1 MGMNQ
6 EIKHEAKHETQPE
19 SHHES
24 QRESRPETQ
33 PESQPELRPESQHE
47 SQPESQHETK
57 SDTQDAHWKY
67 CELDW
72 QPAWR
77 VVPTRFPAISLFDRV
92 ANAED
97 FDALYA
103 LEALT
108 NDRMRNELGEIG
120 LVPPDERLYGPGS
133 GPIMAALTHPNPH
146 GSRFS
151 NGAFGVFYCAR
162 EPRTAIA
169 ETRYHAARFL
179 AATNE
184 APMRQQ
190 MRLYRVDAKGPV
202 VDLRNEGTRYTN
214 VLAPDSYAASQEL
227 SNAVRKAGH
236 AGIVY
241 PSVRDGGLDCLAAFR
256 TTLLRRCLHES
267 YLEYGWN
274 GKTIDTVFEL
284 KQLA

>member
-1 MGMNQ
+1 MGMTMDTRRDTKGDQ
-6 EIKHEAKHETQPE
+6 ERDTDHAVEEARWT
-19 SHHES
+19 
-24 QRESRPETQ
+24 
-33 PESQPELRPESQHE
+33 LC
-47 SQPESQHETK
+47 
-57 SDTQDAHWKY
+57 DF
-67 CELDW
+67 DW

-77 VVPTRFPAISLFDRV
+77 VVPTRFPAINLFDRV
-92 ANAED
+92 ASEED
-97 FDALYA
+97 FEALYA

-108 NDRMRNELGEIG
+108 NDRVRNELGEID
-120 LVPPDERLYGPGS
+120 LVPADERLYGPGS
-133 GPIMAALTHPNPH
+133 GPIMAALTHPNPL

-162 EPRTAIA
+162 ERRTAIA

-190 MRLYRVDAKGPV
+190 MRLYRVDAQGSA
-202 VDLRNEGTRYTN
+202 VDLRNAGTQYAN
-214 VLAPDSYAASQEL
+214 VLSPDTYAASQEL
-227 SNAVRKAGH
+227 ANAVRKAGH
-236 AGIVY
+236 SAIVY
-241 PSVRDGGLDCLAAFR
+241 PSVRDEGHDCLAAFR
-256 TTLLRRCLHES
+256 STFLRRCLHES

>member
-1 MGMNQ
+1 MGMTMD
-6 EIKHEAKHETQPE
+6 IKHEVEGT
-19 SHHES
+19 
-24 QRESRPETQ
+24 RWT
-33 PESQPELRPESQHE
+33 L
-47 SQPESQHETK
+47 
-57 SDTQDAHWKY
+57 SDI
-67 CELDW
+67 DW

-77 VVPTRFPAISLFDRV
+77 VVPTRFPAINLFDRV

-108 NDRMRNELGEIG
+108 NDRMRNELGLID
-120 LVPPDERLYGPGS
+120 LVPAAERLYGPGS
-133 GPIMAALTHPNPH
+133 GPIMAALTHPNPL

-162 EPRTAIA
+162 ERRTAIA

-179 AATNE
+179 AATHE

-190 MRLYRVDAKGPV
+190 MRLYRVDARGPA
-202 VDLRNEGTRYTN
+202 VDLRNTDAQYAS
-214 VLAPDSYAASQEL
+214 VLSPDTYAASQAL
-227 SNAVRKAGH
+227 ADTLRAAGH

-241 PSVRDGGLDCLAAFR
+241 PSVRDEGLDCLAAFN

-274 GKTIDTVFEL
+274 GETIDTVFEL
-284 KQLA
+284 RQLV

>member
-1 MGMNQ
+1 MTQDM
-6 EIKHEAKHETQPE
+6 KREAKGMRWT
-19 SHHES
+19 
-24 QRESRPETQ
+24 
-33 PESQPELRPESQHE
+33 L
-47 SQPESQHETK
+47 
-57 SDTQDAHWKY
+57 

-77 VVPTRFPAISLFDRV
+77 VVPTRFPAINLFDRV

-108 NDRMRNELGEIG
+108 NDRMRNELGEID
-120 LVPPDERLYGPGS
+120 LVPAGERLYGPGS
-133 GPIMAALTHPNPH
+133 GPIMAALTHPNPL

-162 EPRTAIA
+162 EQRTAIA
-169 ETRYHAARFL
+169 ETRFHAARFL
-179 AATNE
+179 AATHE

-190 MRLYRVDAKGPV
+190 MRLYRVDAQGPA
-202 VDLRNEGTRYTN
+202 VDLRNAGARYAT
-214 VLAPDSYAASQEL
+214 VLSPDTYAASQEL
-227 SNAVRKAGH
+227 ANAIRKAGH
-236 AGIVY
+236 AAIAY
-241 PSVRDGGLDCLAAFR
+241 PSVRDEGLDCLAAFR

-284 KQLA
+284 RRLA

>member
-1 MGMNQ
+1 MTTDTSRERANTWPRA
-6 EIKHEAKHETQPE
+6 EI
-19 SHHES
+19 
-24 QRESRPETQ
+24 
-33 PESQPELRPESQHE
+33 
-47 SQPESQHETK
+47 
-57 SDTQDAHWKY
+57 
-67 CELDW
+67 DW

-77 VVPTRFPAISLFDRV
+77 VVPTRFPAINLFDRV

-97 FDALYA
+97 FEALYA

-108 NDRMRNELGEIG
+108 NDRMRNDVGLID
-120 LVPPDERLYGPGS
+120 LVPADERLYGPGS

-162 EPRTAIA
+162 ERGTAIA

-179 AATNE
+179 AATHE

-190 MRLYRVDAKGPV
+190 MRLYHVDARGPV
-202 VDLRNEGTRYTN
+202 VDLRQAGGEYAA
-214 VLAPDSYAASQEL
+214 VFSPDSYAASQPLAE
-227 SNAVRKAGH
+227 AVRTAGH

-241 PSVRDGGLDCLAAFR
+241 PSVRDRGLDCLAAFR
-256 TTLLRRCLHES
+256 TSALRQCLHES

-274 GKTIDTVFEL
+274 GETIDAVFEL
-284 KQLA
+284 RQLA